1 LRVLLVSYVFP
12 PFGGAG
18 VQRISKL
25 ADFLVSKGHSVSVVT
40 HQTGFVKDED
50 LVSDLLKDVDILR
63 VPFSVYTSSHEQAV
77 SPDLTNFLL
86 HKNPEVIF
94 SSSPTIEAHFLAK
107 KLKSICSALWIAD
120 FRDIQSE
127 YISLFNYFTRRRV
140 VRVEQVMVSSCDA
153 IVVISD
159 YHKNYLMKHYD
170 LPGHKITVVMNGY
183 DAGDFSGLIR
193 HNSIGSE
200 PSTSKL
206 ELVHVGTFY
215 EKRSPALLIINSI
228 IAQIKLGVELRL
240 TFVGKMGRTARLIT
254 RFFQRFISITVVD
267 AVSHKKAIQIMC
279 RADVLVLVPGRFGVG
294 VITGKVFEYV
304 ASESLVINLYS
315 YKGPLTDMLA
325 NVEGVF
331 NVQEFDFRSFDQVI
345 SEVVK
350 VGASRQYSRVSWAK
364 YERRNQYKLL
374 EQMML
379 SINSVR

>member
-1 LRVLLVSYVFP
+1 
-12 PFGGAG
+12 
-18 VQRISKL
+18 
-25 ADFLVSKGHSVSVVT
+25 
-40 HQTGFVKDED
+40 
-50 LVSDLLKDVDILR
+50 
-63 VPFSVYTSSHEQAV
+63 
-77 SPDLTNFLL
+77 
-86 HKNPEVIF
+86 
-94 SSSPTIEAHFLAK
+94 
-107 KLKSICSALWIAD
+107 
-120 FRDIQSE
+120 
-127 YISLFNYFTRRRV
+127 
-140 VRVEQVMVSSCDA
+140 
-153 IVVISD
+153 
-159 YHKNYLMKHYD
+159 
-170 LPGHKITVVMNGY
+170 MNGY